1 MKRLILL
8 ICMMLV
14 ASAFLASTAPIH
26 AGGHDW
32 SDAERWSA
40 VFDDPDR
47 NYWQKPLTLALFLG
61 ISRGETIAD
70 IGAGTGYFTRYLVSQ
85 VSPSGAVY
93 AVDVEEEML
102 DHLMGREDIQT
113 KLVIPVVADKDDPKL
128 PEGKIDLIVVMNTWH
143 HIGKRA
149 KYLKKLEASLLAA
162 GRVAIIDFRLGE
174 FPVGPAD
181 SKKLS
186 REKVLKEFEAAGW
199 RMVAETVALP
209 YQYGLVFLP
218 PEKKDTRRFVTR

>member
-1 MKRLILL
+1 MKRRILL

-14 ASAFLASTAPIH
+14 GCVLLTPSALTH
-26 AGGHDW
+26 AAGQDW
-32 SDAERWSA
+32 SDAEHWSS

-47 NYWQKPLTLALFLG
+47 AQWQKPLTLALFLG
-61 ISRGETIAD
+61 IARGETIAD

-85 VSPSGAVY
+85 VSPTGAVY
-93 AVDVEEEML
+93 AVDIEQAML
-102 DHLMGREDIQT
+102 DHLMAREDIQT
-113 KLVIPVVADKDDPKL
+113 KLVIPVVAESDDPML

-143 HIGKRA
+143 HIGKRS
-149 KYLKKLEASLLAA
+149 KYLKKLEASLSPE

-174 FPVGPAD
+174 FPVGPPD

-186 REKVLKEFEAAGW
+186 RQKVLKEFEKAGW

-209 YQYGLVFLP
+209 YQYGLIFLP
-218 PEKKDTRRFVTR
+218 PEKQDKRRFIVR